1 MNDNHEEMMAQ
12 AQTYN
17 FAQDESI
24 NQPHD
29 TFNVARNVTDRI
41 PADQYH
47 YYGDLSGEP
56 GGSTTRQTSHYEG
69 ESTQYQQINERN
81 SESNEIYGGHPTLY
95 KYAHGLY
102 QRDLRS
108 NEQANNNDQFQLGG
122 TQSAAAVPIPAM
134 ALQVS
139 HLSHN
144 YAAGP
149 EPHKTSSEL
158 IVTHEGA
165 PPKARCIEEDYAII
179 LHRSSLATAKSSNTK
194 YRCMFCNFTF
204 VGGPQKIRVHLTGK
218 RENGTRLSRCEH
230 CPEDVRLK
238 LEERMKAPRE
248 ATNAV
253 ARCDDDEGD
262 ATSLP
267 PRNVEEH
274 HTIVLSRN
282 QSSNSKSS
290 NTRYKC
296 IFCRCKFVGGPQ
308 KIRVHLTG
316 EQEGGTRMQKCAR
329 APEEVV
335 MQMQHRRK
343 ASKPDLLATPGGSTN
358 AAPSSM
364 STSSSQPHVGS
375 SAFTMVNVAPS
386 PTEQSQQAFVI
397 AQQQLALVKQQQQ
410 HAAQLQIQEQQLQ
423 HLRRQQQLQQRLHA
437 QQQIQQQ
444 QHIQHLQ
451 QLHQQQLQAQMR
463 QQQHMQHSLHGVH
476 LLSTRPMVAQ
486 LPGSS
491 LPLPL
496 PPQHTLHADQPTAV
510 QVLMHQQQLHLR
522 AQLAQHLS
530 HHQQVPPHLLYQ
542 HMPLHT
548 RSPITS
554 NPGSHAQ
561 SLQAADLLSPQQTRA
576 GLSHHLHTAE
586 HLEYNVHSETA
597 TTAAYYAEL
606 QQQLLV
612 AQAAAAQTALTLALA
627 QEQAHATTIAA
638 EESTAM
644 PPTTAESAAG
654 ATVVATELTAVGE
667 ASLRH
672 AASPQE

>member
-1 MNDNHEEMMAQ
+1 MSDNREEMMAQ

-17 FAQDESI
+17 YAQDQSI

-29 TFNVARNVTDRI
+29 TFNVARNVIGRI

-56 GGSTTRQTSHYEG
+56 GGSTTRQTRHYDG

-81 SESNEIYGGHPTLY
+81 NESDEVYGGHPTLY

-139 HLSHN
+139 NLSHN
-144 YAAGP
+144 YAAGS

-179 LHRSSLATAKSSNTK
+179 LHRSSSATAKSSNTK

-230 CPEDVRLK
+230 CPEDVRRK

-248 ATNAV
+248 AANAMGLY
-253 ARCDDDEGD
+253 DDDESD
-262 ATSLP
+262 VTSLP

-274 HTIVLSRN
+274 HTVVLSRS

-296 IFCRCKFVGGPQ
+296 IYCRFKFVGGPQ

-316 EQEGGTRMQKCAR
+316 EQEGGTRMQKCPCV
-329 APEEVV
+329 PEEVV
-335 MQMQHRRK
+335 TQMEHRRK
-343 ASKPDLLATPGGSTN
+343 APKPDLLSTPGGSAN
-358 AAPSSM
+358 VVASST
-364 STSSSQPHVGS
+364 SASSSQAHADS
-375 SAFTMVNVAPS
+375 SDNTQS
-386 PTEQSQQAFVI
+386 PTAQSQQRAFAI
-397 AQQQLALVKQQQQ
+397 SQHQLALLKQQQ
-410 HAAQLQIQEQQLQ
+410 HHSAQLQIQ
-423 HLRRQQQLQQRLHA
+423 QQQLQQLQRQQQLEQQLHA

-451 QLHQQQLQAQMR
+451 QLHQQQMQAQMH
-463 QQQHMQHSLHGVH
+463 QHHMQHSLHGVH
-476 LLSTRPMVAQ
+476 PLSTHPAASQ
-486 LPGSS
+486 LLQNS
-491 LPLPL
+491 LPLQL
-496 PPQHTLHADQPTAV
+496 PPQYMLQLNQPTSA
-510 QVLMHQQQLHLR
+510 QLLMYQQQLR
-522 AQLAQHLS
+522 QHLS
-530 HHQQVPPHLLYQ
+530 HHNGGTPVV
-542 HMPLHT
+542 T
-548 RSPITS
+548 NSA
-554 NPGSHAQ
+554 SHALALLAHP
-561 SLQAADLLSPQQTRA
+561 LQSPQQVDM
-576 GLSHHLHTAE
+576 SHLLQHPAARTQLGYGPHDDAIM
-586 HLEYNVHSETA
+586 
-597 TTAAYYAEL
+597 AAYHAEL
-606 QQQLLV
+606 QQKL
-612 AQAAAAQTALTLALA
+612 QAAKADAAPRDQRQAQT
-627 QEQAHATTIAA
+627 HGD
-638 EESTAM
+638 
-644 PPTTAESAAG
+644 TTAGESRTTVEGAARGPAAAG
-654 ATVVATELTAVGE
+654 PADVGVAGE
-667 ASLRH
+667 D
-672 AASPQE
+672 